1 MKEMMKNTLK
11 LTLITLI
18 AGALLGLVYMVTKEP
33 ISRQQ
38 EKLRREAW
46 QAVYPEA
53 ASFEEVASPAADQI
67 TALWQEA
74 DLADNQFDEIILAKD
89 EAGSTVGYVITV
101 TSKAGYGGDI
111 KLSFGLTKDGTIRQL
126 YLLSISETAG
136 LGMKAKEEPFLSQFS
151 GQTAEALSVQRHT
164 GQTGDGY
171 IDAISGATIT
181 SRAITRAVN
190 AGRLIPSL
198 LPNNEKGGNTP

>member
-1 MKEMMKNTLK
+1 MNEMIKNTLK

-33 ISRQQ
+33 IARQQ
-38 EKLRREAW
+38 EKLRRQAW
-46 QAVYPEA
+46 QAVYPDA
-53 ASFEEVASPAADQI
+53 ASFEEVSAPAAEQI
-67 TALWQEA
+67 TALWQAA
-74 DLADNQFDEIILAKD
+74 DLADNQFNEIILAKD
-89 EAGSTVGYVITV
+89 EAGTTVGYVITV

-111 KLSFGLTKDGTIRQL
+111 KLSFGLTADGTIRRL

-136 LGMKAKEEPFLSQFS
+136 LGMKAKEEPFLSQFND
-151 GQTAEALSVQRHT
+151 QSVETLEVKRHT
-164 GQTGDGY
+164 GQPGDGY

-198 LPNNEKGGNTP
+198 LPANEKGGVTP